1 MKNKNILI
9 TGGCGFIGSTLVKH
23 ILLNTEHNVIN
34 IDKLTYAGVGE
45 NLKDFQK
52 NSNYFFEE
60 ADICN
65 FEIMT
70 NIFSKYTPDIIIHLA
85 AESHVDRS
93 IDGPDNFIQTNI
105 IGTFTLLEVS
115 RKYFNKLS
123 NNKTF
128 LFHHVSTDEVYGDL
142 DNSDKLFSEDSPYG
156 PSSPYSASKA
166 SSDHLVR
173 AWNRTYQLPVV
184 ITNCSNNYGPYQFPE
199 KLIPLVILNAIELKK
214 IPIYG
219 NGLQVRDWLFVE
231 DHANALLNVAENG
244 NIGETYNIGGNN
256 EFTNLQVVNLIC
268 KILDEIKP
276 IKSKKISKYS
286 ELITFV
292 QDRAGHDKRY
302 AIDSS
307 KIQSDLFWKPLYTFE
322 NGLRKTI
329 NWYLNNIEWCNLIE
343 RKINARERIGL
354 GKS

>member
-45 NLKDFQK
+45 NLKDFEK
-52 NSNYFFEE
+52 NSNYFFEK

-70 NIFSKYTPDIIIHLA
+70 NIFSKYTPDTIIHLA

-115 RKYFNKLS
+115 RNYFNNLS
-123 NNKTF
+123 NKKKF
-128 LFHHVSTDEVYGDL
+128 RFHHVSTDEVYGDL
-142 DNSDKLFSEDSPYG
+142 DNSDKPFTESNPYE

-199 KLIPLVILNAIELKK
+199 KLVPLVILNAIELKK

-219 NGLQVRDWLFVE
+219 NGLQIRDWLFVD
-231 DHANALLNVAENG
+231 DHANALLTVAENG

-256 EFTNLQVVNLIC
+256 EYTNLQVVNLIC

-276 IKSKKISKYS
+276 LKSNKISKYS
-286 ELITFV
+286 DLITFV
-292 QDRAGHDKRY
+292 QDRAGHDNRY

-307 KIQSDLFWKPLYTFE
+307 KIQSMLDWKPLQTFE
-322 NGLRKTI
+322 SGLRKTI
-329 NWYLNNIEWCNLIE
+329 HWYLNNIEWCNLIE
-343 RKINARERIGL
+343 QKINARKRIGL
-354 GKS
+354 GTN

>member
-45 NLKDFQK
+45 NLKDFEK
-52 NSNYFFEE
+52 NSNYFFEK

-70 NIFSKYTPDIIIHLA
+70 NIFSKYTPDTIIHLA

-105 IGTFTLLEVS
+105 IGTFILLEVS
-115 RKYFNKLS
+115 RNYFKKLS
-123 NNKTF
+123 DNKTF

-142 DNSDKLFSEDSPYG
+142 DNSDKLFSEDNPYD

-173 AWNRTYQLPVV
+173 AWNRTYNLPVV

-268 KILDEIKP
+268 NILDEIKP

-286 ELITFV
+286 DLITFV

-307 KIQSDLFWKPLYTFE
+307 KIQSELFWKPLYNFE

-329 NWYLNNIEWCNLIE
+329 NWYLNNIEWCSSIE

-354 GKS
+354 GKN